1 MHIGWFVSRRLHS
14 REACKLL
21 LFTLPMHYGLS
32 WIRKDV
38 RDRPFVSL
46 RRKVETLQCISWT
59 VNNCQFIETNA
70 SQATPYAL
78 NIVVVANIK
87 SRNRAFST
95 HTHTTSNKRCYI
107 NHMNWIMF
115 TGICVHDW
123 YCYWVWIRYCI
134 LFHSSNNESM
144 SLITVWK
151 QIKKTNRI
159 NVAVHSYFNLH
170 RFKELKS

>member
-46 RRKVETLQCISWT
+46 RRKVETLQCIGWT

-95 HTHTTSNKRCYI
+95 HTHT
-107 NHMNWIMF
+107 
-115 TGICVHDW
+115 
-123 YCYWVWIRYCI
+123 
-134 LFHSSNNESM
+134 L
-144 SLITVWK
+144 LA
-151 QIKKTNRI
+151 I
-159 NVAVHSYFNLH
+159 NVATSIIWIGLCSLAFACTIGTVIECESGIAFYFIHQTMRVWALSQFEN
-170 RFKELKS
+170 K